1 MPEEEAPPGDPRGGL
16 KDSPD
21 RSMSFLDHLEDLRWT
36 LLKAVL
42 VFMTAFILVAVFL
55 PDTASILNW
64 PLNYAIRDNPDQLR
78 LVTTT
83 PLGIFSVFMMIC
95 FLGSVTISLP
105 FILYFI
111 GQFVAP
117 ALTKKESKVLLPV
130 CAATVVLFL
139 LGSAFSY
146 FVLVPAMIKVSVY
159 FNDMLG
165 YELIWM
171 ADKYYS
177 MVVWTVIGMGGAFQ
191 FPMVIQILIYLE
203 LVTVKKLRSI
213 RAIMFLV
220 VLVVSAVITPTPDP
234 VTLFIV
240 ALPLYLLY
248 ELAIWV
254 GAVITVPRAA
264 EARAA
269 LDRD

>member
-1 MPEEEAPPGDPRGGL
+1 
-16 KDSPD
+16 
-21 RSMSFLDHLEDLRWT
+21 MSFLDHLEDLRWT
-36 LLKAVL
+36 LLKTVL
-42 VFMTAFILVAVFL
+42 VFMSAFILVAVFL
-55 PDTASILNW
+55 PDTASVLNW
-64 PLNYAIRDNPDQLR
+64 PKDYATRDNPDQLR
-78 LVTTT
+78 LITTT

-95 FLGSVTISLP
+95 FLGAVTISLP
-105 FILYFI
+105 FILYFV

-139 LGSAFSY
+139 LGAAFSY
-146 FVLVPAMIKVSVY
+146 FVLLPAIIKVSVY
-159 FNDMLG
+159 FNAQLG
-165 YELIWM
+165 LELFYT

-177 MVVWTVIGMGGAFQ
+177 MVMWTVVGMGGAFQ

-220 VLVVSAVITPTPDP
+220 VLVASAIITPTPDP

-240 ALPLYLLY
+240 AMPLYLLY
-248 ELAIWV
+248 ELAIWA
-254 GAVITVPRAA
+254 GAVITLPRVKA
-264 EARAA
+264 ARAA
-269 LDRD
+269 LDRDE

>member
-1 MPEEEAPPGDPRGGL
+1 
-16 KDSPD
+16 
-21 RSMSFLDHLEDLRWT
+21 MSFLDHLEDLRWT
-36 LLKAVL
+36 LLKVVVAFL
-42 VFMTAFILVAVFL
+42 VAFILVAVFL
-55 PDTASILNW
+55 PDTATILNW
-64 PLNYAIRDNPDQLR
+64 PLNYAIRDNPDQLQ

-95 FLGSVTISLP
+95 FLGAATISLP
-105 FILYFI
+105 FILFFV

-117 ALTKKESKVLLPV
+117 ALTKKEGKVLLPV

-139 LGSAFSY
+139 LGAAFSY
-146 FVLVPAMIKVSVY
+146 FVLLPAVIKVSVY
-159 FNDMLG
+159 FNAQLG
-165 YELIWM
+165 LALIWT

-177 MVVWTVIGMGGAFQ
+177 MVVWTVMGMGAAFQ

-220 VLVVSAVITPTPDP
+220 VLIVSAVITPTPDP

-248 ELAIWV
+248 ELAIWA
-254 GAVITVPRAA
+254 GAVITLPRVK
-264 EARAA
+264 EARAS